1 MVSFVDPPE
10 TTSPSPPL
18 TDEIMKPIQALAE
31 EMRPGVPVL
40 PKMAAG
46 GTDGRCM
53 TPASIPI
60 YGVSGLFS
68 KLDEVNAH
76 GLNEKVLVKSL
87 MNSRLFLDR
96 LIKIFAAQEP
106 Y

>member
-1 MVSFVDPPE
+1 
-10 TTSPSPPL
+10 
-18 TDEIMKPIQALAE
+18 
-31 EMRPGVPVL
+31 
-40 PKMAAG
+40 
-46 GTDGRCM
+46 M
-53 TPASIPI
+53 TPAGIPT